1 MHKNCRC
8 AWPLMLTTAALALAA
23 CTTDPAPV
31 PAGTAGETTCGST
44 RVGQVHCQPTHD
56 APEPVVNEV
65 PKN

>member
-8 AWPLMLTTAALALAA
+8 SLVLAASILALSA
-23 CTTDPAPV
+23 CKTDPAPV

-44 RVGQVHCQPTHD
+44 QVGQVHCQPTHD